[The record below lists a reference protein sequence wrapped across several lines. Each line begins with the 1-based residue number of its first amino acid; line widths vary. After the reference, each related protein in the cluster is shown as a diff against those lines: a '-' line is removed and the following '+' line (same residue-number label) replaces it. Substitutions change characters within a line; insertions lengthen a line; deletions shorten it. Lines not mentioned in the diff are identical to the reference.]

1 MTKWTTNHT
10 IEALRWV
17 VGVVVLWASSR
28 LLRAMILTLQA
39 APEPG
44 HVGMHA
50 WILLTLASVEIVA
63 SILFLAPVVNVAG
76 SYLLLAVF
84 ALAILF
90 HVLQGQ
96 FDFGA
101 LLVYAMAVLV
111 WLAHRCEAQAGARD
125 VRG

>member
-1 MTKWTTNHT
+1 MTRWTIQLTV
-10 IEALRWV
+10 EALRWV
-17 VGVVVLWASSR
+17 LGVVVLWASSQ
-28 LLRAMILTLQA
+28 LLRTMILTMQV

-50 WILLTLASVEIVA
+50 WILLTLATVEIVA
-63 SILFLAPVVNVAG
+63 AIMFLAPVVNVAG

-90 HVLQGQ
+90 HVVQGQ

-111 WLAHRCEAQAGARD
+111 WLAHRREAQAGVRD
-125 VRG
+125 VR

>member
-1 MTKWTTNHT
+1 MTKWTTDHA

-17 VGVVVLWASSR
+17 LGAVVLWASSQ
-28 LLRAMILTLQA
+28 LLVKMQA

-44 HVGMHA
+44 HVGVHA
-50 WILLTLASVEIVA
+50 WILLTLASVEIA
-63 SILFLAPVVNVAG
+63 AAIMFLAPVVNVAG

-90 HVLQGQ
+90 HLLQGQ

-111 WLAHRCEAQAGARD
+111 WLAHRRETQAGVRD
-125 VRG
+125 VR

>member
-1 MTKWTTNHT
+1 MTKWTTKHT

-17 VGVVVLWASSR
+17 LGVVVLWASSQ
-28 LLRAMILTLQA
+28 LLRAMVVTLHG

-44 HVGMHA
+44 HIRTHA

-63 SILFLAPVVNVAG
+63 AIMFLAPAVNVAG

-90 HVLQGQ
+90 HLLQGQ

-101 LLVYAMAVLV
+101 LLVYATAVIV
-111 WLAHRCEAQAGARD
+111 WLTHRREAQSGVRD
-125 VRG
+125 ER

>member
-17 VGVVVLWASSR
+17 LGVVVLWASSQ
-28 LLRAMILTLQA
+28 LLRTMIVTMQV

-44 HVGMHA
+44 HAGMHA

-63 SILFLAPVVNVAG
+63 AIMFLAPVVNVAG
-76 SYLLLAVF
+76 SYLLLAVL

-90 HVLQGQ
+90 HAVQGQ

-111 WLAHRCEAQAGARD
+111 WLAHRREAQAGVRD
-125 VRG
+125 VR

>member
-1 MTKWTTNHT
+1 MTKWTTHHT

-28 LLRAMILTLQA
+28 LLRAMVLTLQA

-44 HVGMHA
+44 HARTHA
-50 WILLTLASVEIVA
+50 WILLTLASVEVVA

-76 SYLLLAVF
+76 GYLLLAVF

-111 WLAHRCEAQAGARD
+111 WLAHRHEAQAGARD
-125 VRG
+125 VR

>member
-1 MTKWTTNHT
+1 MTKRTTNRT

-17 VGVVVLWASSR
+17 LGAVVLWASSQ
-28 LLRAMILTLQA
+28 LLRATVVTLQA

-44 HVGMHA
+44 HIRTHA

-63 SILFLAPVVNVAG
+63 AIMFLAPIVSVAG

-84 ALAILF
+84 AFAILF
-90 HVLQGQ
+90 HVMAGQ

-101 LLVYAMAVLV
+101 LLVYAMAVIV
-111 WLAHRCEAQAGARD
+111 WLAHRREAQAGAHD
-125 VRG
+125 VR

>member
-17 VGVVVLWASSR
+17 LGVVVLWASSQ
-28 LLRAMILTLQA
+28 LLRTMIVTMQV

-44 HVGMHA
+44 HAGMHA

-63 SILFLAPVVNVAG
+63 AIMFLAPVVNVAG
-76 SYLLLAVF
+76 SYLLLAVL

-90 HVLQGQ
+90 HVVQGQ

-111 WLAHRCEAQAGARD
+111 WLAHRREAQAGVRD
-125 VRG
+125 VR